1 MKKHHFITAL
11 LVTCMV
17 APVFSQDTTDNAEM
31 DKREYHFHV
40 SNFSVSAGVYPEKL
54 TRATLVGFE
63 KLAPNSALI
72 RDIYALPDYNNAY
85 NYYFNNDITR
95 ALVFN
100 LGFDFLDYGIKNFA
114 HPRLNLGLSYNKS
127 MFKSLNI
134 RYEDSEPYDT
144 LSSETTNNVVYLDS
158 VTQHRYDMYYYSE
171 QIRLDVNF
179 IYRSNPAK
187 RFSFYAGAGIT
198 AGFSI
203 NAYSTISYEQNK
215 FVSSSSESG
224 SYVYT
229 YQYYEPEVQK
239 KEQFTHKINVGG
251 SAYIPLGLDFR
262 IGNKKSLWTELHL
275 FIELRPGVN
284 LVYIPELTTYTY
296 GIFQGNFGVKYE
308 W

>member
-1 MKKHHFITAL
+1 MKKHHFITAV
-11 LVTCMV
+11 LVTCLI
-17 APVFSQDTTDNAEM
+17 AHGFSQDTTDNAEM
-31 DKREYHFHV
+31 DEREFRFHV

-72 RDIYALPDYNNAY
+72 SDIYALPDYNNVN
-85 NYYFNNDITR
+85 NYFFNNDVTR

-100 LGFDFLDYGIKNFA
+100 LGFDFPDYGKKHVA
-114 HPRLNLGLSYNKS
+114 KPRLNLGLSYHKS
-127 MFKSLNI
+127 MLKSLNI
-134 RYEDSEPYDT
+134 RHESSEPYDT
-144 LSSETTNNVVYLDS
+144 LSSETTDNVVYLDS

-171 QIRLDVNF
+171 QIRLDANF
-179 IYRSNPAK
+179 IYRSDPAK
-187 RFSFYAGAGIT
+187 RFSFYVGAGIS

-203 NAYSTISYEQNK
+203 NAYSTISYERNK

-229 YQYYEPEVQK
+229 YQYHEPVVQK
-239 KEQFTHKINVGG
+239 NERFTHKMNIGCM
-251 SAYIPLGLDFR
+251 AYIPLGLDFR

-296 GIFQGNFGVKYE
+296 GIFQRNFGVKYE